1 MTSRVGRGAGGLR
14 DVPAALLC
22 TCVWGQS
29 SQDPWGFQSRPAL
42 SLGWGLPIDGGLRQ
56 DKAPASSLSSGGPR
70 PVQDPLGLRGLSYVQ
85 RRDTLTHVRTP
96 VWGNNTQ
103 SFEMCL
109 PCVAS
114 PWGWDRE
121 NGRKWA
127 PT

>member
-1 MTSRVGRGAGGLR
+1 MTSRVGRGGRWPAGCPCST
-14 DVPAALLC
+14 VVHLC
-22 TCVWGQS
+22 LGQS

-70 PVQDPLGLRGLSYVQ
+70 PVQDPLGLRGLTCREGTPSP
-85 RRDTLTHVRTP
+85 TLELL
-96 VWGNNTQ
+96 WGNNTQ

>member
-1 MTSRVGRGAGGLR
+1 MTSRVGRGGRWPAGCPCSTVLH
-14 DVPAALLC
+14 LC
-22 TCVWGQS
+22 LGQS

-42 SLGWGLPIDGGLRQ
+42 SLGWGLPIGGGLRQ

-70 PVQDPLGLRGLSYVQ
+70 PVQDPLGLRGL
-85 RRDTLTHVRTP
+85 T
-96 VWGNNTQ
+96 
-103 SFEMCL
+103 CL

-114 PWGWDRE
+114 RWGWDRE